1 MKDLQRLLTM
11 EKSKL
16 GISLTV
22 LLIGFVVLT
31 SQVSAVAP
39 HPDLVEKWKA
49 EGVLEEKLAPL
60 RAFKAAGGNSPEL
73 HTPISK
79 DRFGKALALG
89 DEWIDTA
96 YTIVI
101 LVQFTDNQMDSGSVA
116 TQTYQFDS
124 VLFSDDY
131 HNPTGSMTDFYL
143 ENSYGNFIVTGDI
156 FGPYTMPWTY
166 QWYVND
172 DYGTSRGRLLAADA
186 VMAVADS
193 VPNWRKY
200 DANGDGYCDG
210 LIIIHAGP
218 GAEEGGIADRIWSH
232 KGNIS
237 PMITHD
243 GVKISAYTMNPEEFG
258 GDTSPIGVFCHEFGH
273 VMGLP
278 DLYDIYYAVGSN
290 GLGDWSIMAS
300 GSYNGNARTP
310 SHFTAWSKAEMEFLT
325 YQEIDENVRN
335 AEFPCSEL
343 NPVAYRLQND
353 HSSCYEFWVVE
364 NRQQVG
370 FDVGLPSSGLC
381 IYHVDRHAPGP
392 SNCDPNWYH
401 VALEQADGKNDLA
414 FGGSYGD
421 AGDVWPGSTGAREFH
436 DLTVPNTHTNIPG
449 PFNNDAT
456 TRIGIW
462 NISDSDS
469 IMTADLDED
478 WSRPWP
484 LLADH
489 DSIIFD
495 DSPPGGDGDGI
506 LEPGETIKLY
516 CTMKN
521 VMRTSFNA
529 TVSFSGDNPAV
540 TFITNQVLLASV
552 FDETEQSNLTAI
564 EFTLASSFVPAID
577 SLYLTVTCDSIP
589 SIPYDS
595 VLSRTFGLELR
606 LGPPQVL
613 IVDDDRGMDYEQVY
627 IDAMHA
633 ERIPYA
639 VWHKQTESSPTGDEL
654 KKYRMVFWHT
664 GELAEDVFTAADVAA
679 MKEYLD
685 AGGNLLLSSNSGAKS
700 LNDLDVGFM
709 NDYLGANLAG
719 DTLWYVF
726 QGVAGSQL
734 GDGTRYRYGTVPPDV
749 HIDYVNL
756 VGSGQSAFKIGNS
769 TKICGVTKQ
778 EATYNSIFLTFPIE
792 YLSDAF
798 TSNGYNTKQELFS
811 RVLDVFGGIPLD
823 VDDGRPHAALP
834 MNFDL
839 HQNYPNPFNPSTTIS
854 YTLRP
859 TSNELPRTTLSI
871 FNLLGQQV
879 VTLVDKVQL
888 PGTYNVQW
896 DGRSHSGQPVATG
909 IYFYKLSRGE
919 DSQSRKMILLK

>member
-1 MKDLQRLLTM
+1 MMKVLRFGATLQ
-11 EKSKL
+11 
-16 GISLTV
+16 V
-22 LLIGFVVLT
+22 LVVIAML
-31 SQVSAVAP
+31 SALNVLAVAP

-60 RAFKAAGGNSPEL
+60 RAFRAAGGNSPEL

-89 DEWIDTA
+89 TDWIDTA

-101 LVQFTDNQMDSGSVA
+101 LVQFTDNRMDSGSVA
-116 TQTYQFDS
+116 TQPYQFDS
-124 VLFSDDY
+124 VLFSEDY
-131 HNPTGSMTDFYL
+131 HNPTGSMTDFYK

-156 FGPYTMPWTY
+156 FGPYTMPNSY
-166 QWYVND
+166 QYYEND
-172 DYGTSRGRLLAADA
+172 DYGLTWGGRLLATHA
-186 VMAVADS
+186 VMAVEGD

-200 DANGDGYCDG
+200 DANGDDWCDG

-218 GAEEGGIADRIWSH
+218 GAEEGGISDRIWSH

-237 PMITHD
+237 PLITHD
-243 GVKISAYTMNPEEFG
+243 GVKISAYTMNPEEFR

-278 DLYDIYYAVGSN
+278 DLYDVKDTLGTSN
-290 GLGDWSIMAS
+290 GLGDWAIMAT
-300 GSYNGNARTP
+300 GCYNGGSRSP
-310 SHFTAWSKAEMEFLT
+310 SHFTAWSKAEMGFLA
-325 YQEIDENVRN
+325 YQEIDENVGGV
-335 AEFPCSEL
+335 EFPCSEF
-343 NPVAYRLQND
+343 NPVAYRLQNSL
-353 HSSCYEFWVVE
+353 SSYYEFWVVE
-364 NRQQVG
+364 NRQRVG
-370 FDVGLPSSGLC
+370 SDVGLPSSGLC

-392 SNCDPNWYH
+392 SNQNPNWYH

-414 FGGSYGD
+414 FGGSHGNS
-421 AGDVWPGSTGAREFH
+421 GDVWPGSTGAREFQ

-456 TRIGIW
+456 TRIGVW
-462 NISDSDS
+462 NISNSDS
-469 IMTADLDED
+469 VMTADLDVD

-484 LLADH
+484 LLADN

-529 TVSFSGDNPAV
+529 TVSLSGDNPAV
-540 TFITNQVLLASV
+540 TFITNQAPLASV
-552 FDETEQSNLTAI
+552 FDETEVSNLTPI

-595 VLSRTFGLELR
+595 VLSRTFGLEVR

-613 IVDDDRGMDYEQVY
+613 IVDDDRGEDYEQVY
-627 IDAMHA
+627 IDAMYA
-633 ERIPYA
+633 ENIPYA
-639 VWHKQTESSPTGDEL
+639 VWHKQSKNSPTGDEL

-664 GELAEDVFTAADVAA
+664 GEFAEDVFTSADVAA

-709 NDYLGANLAG
+709 NDYLGANWAG
-719 DTLWYVF
+719 SKSWFRF

-734 GDGTRYRYGTVPPDV
+734 GDGTRYRYGTLPPDG
-749 HIDYVNL
+749 HIDYVTL
-756 VGSGQSAFKIGNS
+756 VGSGQSAFKIGIA
-769 TKICGVTKQ
+769 TDPYTEICGVTKQ

-792 YLSDAF
+792 YLSDGF
-798 TSNGYNTKQELFS
+798 TSTGYNTKQELFS

-823 VDDGRPHAALP
+823 ADDGRTHAALP

-839 HQNYPNPFNPSTTIS
+839 HQNYPNPFNPTTTIS

-859 TSNELPRTTLSI
+859 TSGRLPRTTLSI

-879 VTLVDKVQL
+879 VTLIDKIQL

-896 DGRSHSGQPVATG
+896 DGKSQSGQPVATG
-909 IYFYKLSRGE
+909 IYFYKLSRG
-919 DSQSRKMILLK
+919 DDTQSRKMILLK

>member
-1 MKDLQRLLTM
+1 MMKVLRFGTTLQ
-11 EKSKL
+11 
-16 GISLTV
+16 V
-22 LLIGFVVLT
+22 LVVIAML
-31 SQVSAVAP
+31 SALNVMAVAP

-79 DRFGKALALG
+79 DRFGKALSLG
-89 DEWIDTA
+89 TDWIDTA

-101 LVQFTDNQMDSGSVA
+101 LVEFTDNLMSGGAVH
-116 TQTYQFDS
+116 TQNDQFDS
-124 VLFSDDY
+124 VLFSEDY

-156 FGPYTMPWTY
+156 FGPYRMLLPY
-166 QWYVND
+166 SYYVGI
-172 DYGTSRGRLLAADA
+172 DYGLSHGSELARRA
-186 VMAVADS
+186 VEAVGS
-193 VPNWRKY
+193 YVPNWNKY
-200 DANGDGYCDG
+200 DANGDGWCDG

-218 GAEEGGIADRIWSH
+218 GAEEGGISDRIWSH
-232 KGNIS
+232 KGNIY
-237 PMITHD
+237 PTITHD
-243 GVKISAYTMNPEEFG
+243 GVKISAYTMNPEEFRG
-258 GDTSPIGVFCHEFGH
+258 GTSPIGVFCHEFGH

-278 DLYDIYYAVGSN
+278 DLYDVSGTANSN
-290 GLGDWSIMAS
+290 GVGDWAIMAS
-300 GSYNGNARTP
+300 GSYNDNARTP
-310 SHFTAWSKAEMEFLT
+310 SHFTAWCKAEMGFLV
-325 YQEIDENVRN
+325 YQEIDENIKN
-335 AEFPCSEL
+335 AEFPCSEFS
-343 NPVAYRLQND
+343 PFAYRLQND
-353 HSSCYEFWVVE
+353 LSSYYEFWVVE

-392 SNCDPNWYH
+392 SNQNPAWYH

-414 FGGSYGD
+414 FGGSEGD
-421 AGDVWPGSTGAREFH
+421 IGDVWPGSTGAREFH

-462 NISDSDS
+462 NISNSDS
-469 IMTADLDED
+469 VMTANLDED

-495 DSPPGGDGDGI
+495 DSAPGGDGDGV

-529 TVSFSGDNPAV
+529 TVSLSGDNPAV
-540 TFITNQVLLASV
+540 TFVTNQALLASI
-552 FDETEQSNLTAI
+552 FDETEVSNLTTAI
-564 EFTLASSFVPAID
+564 EFSLAPSFIPTID
-577 SLYLTVTCDSIP
+577 SFQLVVICDSIP

-595 VLSRTFGLELR
+595 VLSRTFGLEVR
-606 LGPPQVL
+606 LGSPQVL

-627 IDAMHA
+627 IDAMYA

-639 VWHKQTESSPTGDEL
+639 VWHKQSESSPTGDEL
-654 KKYRMVFWHT
+654 KKYGMVFWHT
-664 GELAEDVFTAADVAA
+664 GDSAEAVFTAADVAA

-685 AGGNLLLSSNSGAKS
+685 AGGNLLLSSISGAKS
-700 LNDLDVGFM
+700 LNDLDAPFM
-709 NDYLGANLAG
+709 NDYLGANWAG
-719 DTLWYVF
+719 GRAWYIF
-726 QGVAGSQL
+726 EGVAGSQL
-734 GDGTRYRYGTVPPDV
+734 GDGTTYRYGTVPPQWTMT
-749 HIDYVNL
+749 DYVNL
-756 VGSGQSAFKIGNS
+756 VGSGQSAFKIGIAS
-769 TKICGVTKQ
+769 DPYTEICGVTKQ

-823 VDDGRPHAALP
+823 ADDGRPHAALP